1 MNQVNLIG
9 KVSSAPKFMELENGK
24 RVAKFTLSTNETYL
38 DAQGN
43 PKSRKH
49 WHKVSA
55 WGRWAKVVEELSSVG
70 TQIAIEGK
78 LISRFYQ
85 QNGQK
90 QVISEV
96 EVNDLIMM

>member
-9 KVSSAPKFMELENGK
+9 KVSSAPKFTEFENGK
-24 RVAKFTLSTNETYL
+24 RVAKFTLATNETYL
-38 DAQGN
+38 DAQGK

-55 WGRWAKVVEELSSVG
+55 WGRWAKVLEELATVG
-70 TQIAIEGK
+70 VNVAIEGK

-96 EVNDLIMM
+96 EVNDLVLM